1 MVLLGVLIR
10 SVGQAKKTKQ
20 NKTKKTC
27 LFIRLLV
34 KNFGAFTEVIQ
45 LKEK

>member
-10 SVGQAKKTKQ
+10 SVGQAKKNKTKQ
-20 NKTKKTC
+20 NKKTC